1 MFCFV
6 FHYSTWE
13 KKPQFRCTFPVL
25 RLRIYLQ
32 RTVYYNQN
40 ATTSWPFTDLKSCHK
55 HKTVTFVDYF
65 PYRFLSVINVYNLK
79 TTENTFHNLVSV
91 NKCFWLSYTMTS
103 DISLGSGQLSSVF
116 HLAAMS
122 NLSKGL
128 HWSGKLKSKKRYY
141 FRYLDTVICMKRA
154 YFKRSFLELLHE

>member
-55 HKTVTFVDYF
+55 HKTVTFVDYC

-103 DISLGSGQLSSVF
+103 NISLGSSQFQDEMTKLSF
-116 HLAAMS
+116 LKG
-122 NLSKGL
+122 NLKVNIRSIQ
-128 HWSGKLKSKKRYY
+128 LKSPYEPFHEH
-141 FRYLDTVICMKRA
+141 FRITWK
-154 YFKRSFLELLHE
+154 